1 MADRALLHLISYD
14 IADNK
19 RRRRIAERLE
29 ERAARV
35 QESLFELRI
44 TTRAARALMAELV
57 ALSGSGDSI
66 RVYAVP
72 DAALSRC
79 KVHGGPE
86 IAGGGRFWLM

>member
-1 MADRALLHLISYD
+1 VADRAVLHLVSYD

-19 RRRRIAERLE
+19 RRRRIAGVLE

-44 TTRAARALMAELV
+44 TSAVARALMAELV
-57 ALSGSGDSI
+57 ALTGAEDSVRI
-66 RVYAVP
+66 YAVP
-72 DAALSRC
+72 DAALPRC
-79 KVHGGPE
+79 KVHGGPA